1 MKTVFAFGVDSLLCL
16 NKEIVDSLD
25 KIIKL
30 GYGVIVGDDKGAS
43 AIIQEYLA
51 DRQYKKVIVYH
62 TALYP
67 KCFYFSSLCRIDA
80 GIQER
85 NRIMMERSDYGL
97 AVWDGVDVTI
107 ASMIQ
112 SARAKTKVIKCRH
125 RKPCNR
131 KQTVYIHSDSSIGY
145 INKELFDSLN
155 RIIIQEFDIVI
166 CDVCGLNFL
175 IQEYLKFCLYPKVR
189 VYSNRDTYHNGLYTV
204 EANPGE
210 GDIHDYLLGISDYR
224 LYVWPEGSTPVR
236 PERNRKDI
244 LYLKNIDTNFSIF
257 TQPEFPLMTDIRGRG
272 SLIVG

>member
-16 NKEIVDSLD
+16 NQEIADSLD
-25 KIIKL
+25 RIIEL
-30 GYGVIVGDDKGAS
+30 GYKVIVGDDKGAS
-43 AIIQEYLA
+43 ALIQGYLA
-51 DRQYKKVIVYH
+51 DRQYKKVTVYH
-62 TALYP
+62 TTLYP

-85 NRIMMERSDYGL
+85 NKIMIERSDYGL

-107 ASMIQ
+107 GSLIQ
-112 SARAKTKVIKCRH
+112 SARTKTKVIKCRY

-131 KQTVYIHSDSSIGY
+131 NQTVYIHSDSAIGY

-155 RIIIQEFDIVI
+155 RIIIQGFDVVI
-166 CDVCGLNFL
+166 CNNCELNFL

-189 VYSNRDTYHNGLYTV
+189 VYSNRETYHNGLYTV

-224 LYVWPEGSTPVR
+224 LYVWPEGSTTAK
-236 PERNRKDI
+236 PEKDRKDI
-244 LYLKNIDTNFSIF
+244 FYLKNMDTKFSIF
-257 TQPEFPLMTDIRGRG
+257 TQPEFYLMTDIRGIG
-272 SLIVG
+272 SPMLD